1 MVALR
6 YGFLVALLGLA
17 VSLIAGCA
25 NLETETDAR
34 LDKTVETLLEAI
46 RARDDGVIL
55 SLAANPQ
62 DFGGNGRLQGDV
74 AGFLYDGDHVRG
86 YNPEARSVVEI
97 MALGPLRVHI
107 LREKGGPTAAISSLN
122 PLRENAQVVMV
133 ESGGR
138 ATVIFV
144 PKQFEERLQVVSF
157 YSERWMRD
165 YFACE
170 FHLIDGRWVLL
181 YNICFAGSGGPYHE
195 PYGMWQAPESARRE
209 FAVLVPEP
217 RHWLQSKLPGIPEH
231 VLVEVIVG
239 GVAVDPRQFIP

>member
-1 MVALR
+1 MAGKRIGVLGVAL
-6 YGFLVALLGLA
+6 GMSVGLLV
-17 VSLIAGCA
+17 GCA
-25 NLETETDAR
+25 NLGTETDTR

-62 DFGGNGRLQGDV
+62 AFGENDRLQGDV

-97 MALGPLRVHI
+97 MALGPLRAHI
-107 LREKGGPTAAISSLN
+107 LREKGGPATVISS
-122 PLRENAQVVMV
+122 PKPPRENAQVVMV

-138 ATVIFV
+138 ATVLFV
-144 PKQFEERLQVVSF
+144 PEQFEEQLQVDSF

-181 YNICFAGSGGPYHE
+181 YNICFAESGGPYHE
-195 PYGMWQAPESARRE
+195 PYGMWQAPESAPRE
-209 FAVLVPEP
+209 FAAFVPEP
-217 RHWLQSKLPGIPEH
+217 QSFRERLE
-231 VLVEVIVG
+231 
-239 GVAVDPRQFIP
+239 A